1 MIFTANW
8 LNSTYQMKKGNKI
21 FCDRNNARLLL
32 VLHFVLL
39 SVFVQAQEIITLYP
53 STVPNSKPSAI
64 KESGKGMYKDVT
76 VPTLEYF
83 KPNAE
88 KASGTAIIIVPGGG
102 YSVVVYDGEGVSTA
116 KALAE
121 KGIAAFVLKY
131 RLPNDAIMTA
141 KKNGPLQDA
150 QQAIK
155 LVRDN
160 DEKWGLNKN
169 KMGIMGFSAGGHLA
183 STAATH
189 FEKSHIE
196 NKENT
201 SLRPDFQILVYPVIS
216 MTNALTHAGSRDNL
230 LGKNPSNEDI
240 DLFSNELQVQANTPP
255 AYLTHTADDT
265 TVDVDNSIQYFEKLR
280 HNKVDVEMHIYPKG
294 GHGFIFRHQGW
305 MEPLFDWLESNAW
318 LKK

>member
-1 MIFTANW
+1 
-8 LNSTYQMKKGNKI
+8 MKKATKYFRDIIKG
-21 FCDRNNARLLL
+21 RLFLALL
-32 VLHFVLL
+32 FLQF
-39 SVFVQAQEIITLYP
+39 SVFVHAQEIITLY
-53 STVPNSKPSAI
+53 SSDIPNSKPSAI
-64 KESGKGMYKDVT
+64 KESGIGMYKDVT

-88 KASGTAIIIVPGGG
+88 KASGAAIIIVPGGG

-131 RLPNDAIMTA
+131 RLPNDAIMKD
-141 KKNGPLQDA
+141 KKIGPLQDA

-160 DEKWGLNKN
+160 AEKWGLNKN
-169 KMGIMGFSAGGHLA
+169 KIGIMGFSAGGHLA
-183 STAATH
+183 STVATH
-189 FEKSHIE
+189 FGKWYIE

-216 MTNALTHAGSRDNL
+216 MTDVLTHAGSRDNL
-230 LGKNPSNEDI
+230 LGKNPSREDV
-240 DLFSNELQVQANTPP
+240 DLFSNELQVQSDTPA
-255 AYLTHTADDT
+255 AYLTHAADDKV
-265 TVDVDNSIQYFEKLR
+265 VDVDNSIVYFEKLR
-280 HNKVDVEMHIYPKG
+280 KHKVPVEMHIYPKG
-294 GHGFIFRHQGW
+294 DHGFIFKHPGW
-305 MEPLFDWLESNAW
+305 MEPLFSWLESNAW

>member
-1 MIFTANW
+1 
-8 LNSTYQMKKGNKI
+8 MKKPNKV
-21 FCDRNNARLLL
+21 FCDSSNVRLLL
-32 VLHFVLL
+32 VLYFVLL
-39 SVFVQAQEIITLYP
+39 SVFVQAQEIITLY
-53 STVPNSKPSAI
+53 SSAIPNSKPSAV
-64 KESGKGMYKDVT
+64 KESGIGMYKDVT

-88 KASGTAIIIVPGGG
+88 KTSGAAVIIVPGGG

-131 RLPNDAIMTA
+131 RLPNDAIMKD
-141 KKNGPLQDA
+141 KKYGPLQDA

-160 DEKWGLNKN
+160 AEKWGLDKN
-169 KMGIMGFSAGGHLA
+169 KIGIMGFSAGGHLA
-183 STAATH
+183 SAAATH
-189 FEKSHIE
+189 FEKSYIE

-230 LGKNPSNEDI
+230 LGKNPSDEDVNF
-240 DLFSNELQVQANTPP
+240 FSNELQVQANTPP
-255 AYLTHTADDT
+255 AYLTHTADDKV
-265 TVDVDNSIQYFEKLR
+265 VDVDNSIVYFEKLR
-280 HNKVDVEMHIYPKG
+280 NYKVPVEMHIYPKG
-294 GHGFIFRHQGW
+294 DHGFIFKHPGW
-305 MEPLFDWLESNAW
+305 MEPLFTWLESNAW

>member
-1 MIFTANW
+1 MIFTANQP
-8 LNSTYQMKKGNKI
+8 NKVYVMKKPTKV
-21 FCDRNNARLLL
+21 FCDSSDGRLLL
-32 VLHFVLL
+32 VMHFLLL
-39 SVFVQAQEIITLYP
+39 SVFAQAQEKITLYTA
-53 STVPNSKPSAI
+53 TVPNSKPSVI
-64 KESGKGMYKDVT
+64 KESGNGVFKDVT

-131 RLPNDAIMTA
+131 RLPNDAIMTD
-141 KKNGPLQDA
+141 KKIGPLQDA

-160 DEKWGLNKN
+160 AEKLGLNKN
-169 KMGIMGFSAGGHLA
+169 KIGIMGFSAGGHLA

-189 FEKSHIE
+189 FEKAYIE

-201 SLRPDFQILVYPVIS
+201 NLRPDFQILVYPVIS
-216 MTNALTHAGSRDNL
+216 MTNALTHTGSRDNL
-230 LGKNPSNEDI
+230 LGKNPSDEDI
-240 DLFSNELQVQANTPP
+240 NLFSNELQVQANTPP

-265 TVDVDNSIQYFEKLR
+265 TVDVDNSIVYFEKLR
-280 HNKVDVEMHIYPKG
+280 HNKVNAEMHIYPKG
-294 GHGFIFRHQGW
+294 GHGFIFKQAGW
-305 MEPLFDWLESNAW
+305 MEPLFGWLENNAW